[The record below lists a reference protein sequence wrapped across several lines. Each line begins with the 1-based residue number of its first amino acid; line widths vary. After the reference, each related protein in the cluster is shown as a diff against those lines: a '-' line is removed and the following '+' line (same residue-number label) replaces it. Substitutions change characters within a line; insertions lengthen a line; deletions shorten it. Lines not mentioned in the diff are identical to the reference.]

1 MQLKEIL
8 HSKNG
13 KILMSIILGIGAAT
27 LFRKTCKERN
37 CLVFKSPAMKDI
49 TNKVFEYDNKCYNFK
64 EQIKKCNSNI
74 KTVTF
79 A

>member
-13 KILMSIILGIGAAT
+13 KVLMSIILGIGAAT

-37 CLVFKSPAMKDI
+37 CLVFKSPPMKDI
-49 TNKVFEYDNKCYNFK
+49 TDKVFEYDNKCYNFK
-64 EQIKKCNSNI
+64 EQIKKCNTNM

>member
-1 MQLKEIL
+1 
-8 HSKNG
+8 
-13 KILMSIILGIGAAT
+13 MSIILGIGAAT